1 MTLTHDPTNLVHPL
15 VSGLL
20 ALLEE
25 DSPRLK
31 VHALQK
37 LHELVDQFWAEVA
50 AAVPLIEE
58 LSEDEAF
65 EVSGSVGH
73 VAEDALGLGCVLKNG
88 STCSRPSH

>member
-1 MTLTHDPTNLVHPL
+1 M
-15 VSGLL
+15 SGLL

-37 LHELVDQFWAEVA
+37 LHELVDQFWSEVA

-58 LSEDEAF
+58 LSEDESF
-65 EVSGSVGH
+65 EVSGCGGCM
-73 VAEDALGLGCVLKNG
+73 EWRLGQSIQSMDG
-88 STCSRPSH
+88 